1 MQVVAHDPRSMWL
14 GNKHFSILS
23 TNLNVNPLSNEPNKA
38 GQNESGDKLWRLH
51 HGQFVLGPIYADRFE
66 GWQRIAIDN
75 RTKLTVHPDLITTQ
89 VSDKEKSLTLIG
101 CLLDPDDPAASNVDI
116 LGKLLPGFSSV
127 SELVKS
133 TGRFGGRW
141 IIIATSGEERFLFN
155 DALGLRQ
162 VFYTNPAD
170 TGSLW
175 AMSQP
180 GIGAEVLALKP
191 DEAATAFMESPA
203 FRSNPEY
210 RWPGEASPFQGLKHL
225 LPNHWLDLETGTSHR
240 YWPMEPLA
248 RVEPEAAIERLS
260 VLFSGTIRAAAQRFE
275 LALGITAGID
285 SRLVLAAA
293 RDMRDKLSFVTVRQ
307 AKTLDDH
314 ADVTIS
320 GKLLNRLGLPQEV
333 IRAAASMTPDF
344 SQAFRR
350 SVYLAHDHYGPDAEA
365 ILLRFSRTKA
375 VLTGSGAEVGRCSF
389 RKELPWSDRR
399 TITPAHL
406 ARLQSMDR
414 EPFALRH
421 FERWLNDA
429 EPRHNVKLL
438 DLFEWEQ
445 GHGNW
450 LAMTQLEF
458 DVAWREIIT
467 PYNCR
472 DVLTT
477 LLGVDERYRRAPDY
491 LLFRELIRKLWPEVL
506 SVPINPHDRRTL
518 LQRVKHKFCSF
529 SRHWS

>member
-1 MQVVAHDPRSMWL
+1 M
-14 GNKHFSILS
+14 
-23 TNLNVNPLSNEPNKA
+23 NLNVNLLSNEPSKA
-38 GQNESGDKLWRLH
+38 GQNEPSEKFWHLH
-51 HGQFVLGPIYADRFE
+51 CGQFLLGPLYTDRFE

-75 RTKLTVHPDLITTQ
+75 RTKLTAHPDLTMAQ
-89 VSDKEKSLTLIG
+89 VSDGEKSLTLIG
-101 CLLDPDDPAASNVDI
+101 CILDPGNPAASNVDV
-116 LGKLLPGFSSV
+116 LGRLLARFASI
-127 SELVKS
+127 SELIKS
-133 TGRFGGRW
+133 TGSFGGRW
-141 IIIATSGEERFLFN
+141 IIIATYGKERFIFN

-180 GIGAEVLALKP
+180 GIGAEMLGLP
-191 DEAATAFMESPA
+191 LEQEAAAYMNSHP

-210 RWPGEASPFQGLKHL
+210 RWPGEASPFKGLKHL
-225 LPNHWLDLETGTSHR
+225 LPNHWLDLDTGTSHR

-248 RVEPEAAIERLS
+248 RVEPEVAIERLS
-260 VLFSGTIRAAAQRFE
+260 VLFSGMIRAAAQRFD
-275 LALGITAGID
+275 LALALTAGLD

-293 RDMRDKLSFVTVRQ
+293 KVIRDRMSFVTVQQNRMP
-307 AKTLDDH
+307 DDH
-314 ADVTIS
+314 LDLTVPAR
-320 GKLLNRLGLPQEV
+320 LLNRLGLPHEV
-333 IRAAASMTPDF
+333 ICAAESMTPDF
-344 SQAFRR
+344 SQAFKR

-365 ILLRFSRTKA
+365 ILRHFSHSKA

-399 TITPAHL
+399 TVKSAHL
-406 ARLQSMDR
+406 ARLQRMDH
-414 EPFALRH
+414 EPFALCY
-421 FERWLNDA
+421 FERWLSDA

-458 DVAWREIIT
+458 DIAWREIIT

-472 DVLTT
+472 EVLTT
-477 LLGVDERYRRAPDY
+477 LLGVDERHRRAPHY
-491 LLFRELIRKLWPEVL
+491 TIFHRLIEKLWPDVL
-506 SVPINPHDRRTL
+506 QEPIYTRPHQSL
-518 LQRVKHKFCSF
+518 LQRLKGTVRFLP
-529 SRHWS
+529 RYWL